1 MIYLFLFVLLISKC
15 TTVYNA
21 LGGQKNTLVPL
32 GLQTVVNSTSVL
44 GAEPGSSE
52 GRASALSTAVSRL
65 SSAGPY
71 CQHLKG
77 IHDARLDCQL
87 EGTHVSRHGGRC
99 MHACMYVCTYVCM
112 PVAHSSQERGL
123 GSPRVMDG
131 CELTCGFWE

>member
-32 GLQTVVNSTSVL
+32 GLQTVMSSTSVL

-52 GRASALSTAVSRL
+52 GTASAL

-99 MHACMYVCTYVCM
+99 MYVCM
-112 PVAHSSQERGL
+112 YICMHAAIGKH
-123 GSPRVMDG
+123 
-131 CELTCGFWE
+131 